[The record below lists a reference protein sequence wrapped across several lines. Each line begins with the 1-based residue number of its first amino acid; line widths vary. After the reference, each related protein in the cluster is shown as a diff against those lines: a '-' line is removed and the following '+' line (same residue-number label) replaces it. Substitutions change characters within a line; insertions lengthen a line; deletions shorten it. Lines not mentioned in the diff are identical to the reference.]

1 MAQFVSEA
9 LTASAE
15 TIDTG
20 GLGRGEPPLPKD
32 FAWRDERLAVREV
45 VRTWRS
51 TTTDRGDTYLARHW
65 YELALADGRIA
76 VVYFDRKAHRGQAR
90 WWLYTIAAGGT
101 EDGG

>member
-1 MAQFVSEA
+1 MGHFVSEA

-20 GLGRGEPPLPKD
+20 GLSRGEPPLPKD
-32 FAWRDERLAVREV
+32 FTWRDERLAVRDV

-65 YELALADGRIA
+65 YELALADGRTA
-76 VVYFDRKAHRGQAR
+76 VVYFDRKAHRGQPR

-101 EDGG
+101 EDGR

>member
-1 MAQFVSEA
+1 MAHFVSEA
-9 LTASAE
+9 LTASSE

-20 GLGRGEPPLPKD
+20 GLSRGEPPLPKD
-32 FAWRDERLAVREV
+32 FTWRDERLAVRDV

-65 YELALADGRIA
+65 YELALADGRTA

-90 WWLYTIAAGGT
+90 WWLYTIAAGET
-101 EDGG
+101 EDGR